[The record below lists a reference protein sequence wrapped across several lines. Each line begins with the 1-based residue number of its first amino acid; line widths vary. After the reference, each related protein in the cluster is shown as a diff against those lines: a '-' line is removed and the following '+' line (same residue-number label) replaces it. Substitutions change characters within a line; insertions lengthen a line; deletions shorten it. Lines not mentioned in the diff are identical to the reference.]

1 MSHMDVREKKEGE
14 RKIKTCEQYPT
25 AASRPAWPSFLRAVP
40 GCRTKEA
47 GTPRPGE
54 GVGTAGVL
62 GLMRSD
68 LMD

>member
-1 MSHMDVREKKEGE
+1 MSHMDVREQKEGE
-14 RKIKTCEQYPT
+14 SRIKICDRSPPV
-25 AASRPAWPSFLRAVP
+25 AWRPAWPSFLRAVP

-47 GTPRPGE
+47 GTPRPCE